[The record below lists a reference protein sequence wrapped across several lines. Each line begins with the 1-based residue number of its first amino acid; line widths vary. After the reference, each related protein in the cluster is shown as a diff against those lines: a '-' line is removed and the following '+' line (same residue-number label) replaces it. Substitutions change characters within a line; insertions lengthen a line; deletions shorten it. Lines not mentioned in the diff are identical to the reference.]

1 MDFGEAIS
9 VCFKKYATFSGR
21 ARRSEFWYFILFYF
35 IGTLVLGFADGAIM
49 AVSGGGLSPL
59 GLIFAIVMIL
69 PAISAQVR
77 RLHDIGRTGWWW
89 WISLIPGIGPIV
101 LLVFACLESE
111 PVDNR
116 FGPAV

>member
-1 MDFGEAIS
+1 
-9 VCFKKYATFSGR
+9 
-21 ARRSEFWYFILFYF
+21 
-35 IGTLVLGFADGAIM
+35 M